1 MDLNPQPRRFAD
13 RSRPALEITITGL
26 RPGEKLHEVLLG
38 AGEADSRPVHPLI
51 SHVAVP
57 TLDPWVLQ
65 LAPLGCAVELLPW
78 LSQACLTAPSLRNPL
93 SGRSAGHPRCPARCP
108 ARCSAFP
115 RQRVP

>member
-57 TLDPWVLQ
+57 TLDPWG
-65 LAPLGCAVELLPW
+65 ATT
-78 LSQACLTAPSLRNPL
+78 S
-93 SGRSAGHPRCPARCP
+93 PARL
-108 ARCSAFP
+108 R
-115 RQRVP
+115 RRVAAVAQPGMPNRPVAT